1 MANEQHH
8 PDGWLQDGSLLYRLT
23 DDAHPVNRDEIN
35 VAMADGSRSMES
47 CTRRAGELLD
57 CIRAGQAALFAAA
70 DASELPK
77 VPDSVLCYV
86 HAYGDSRADDDGRV
100 DVWFANGGMTTMLPG
115 ECIYISKQEAAAGA
129 FSD

>member
-1 MANEQHH
+1 MASEQHH

-23 DDAHPVNRDEIN
+23 DDTHPVNRDEIN

-57 CIRAGQAALFAAA
+57 SIRAGQAALFAAA
-70 DASELPK
+70 DTSELPN

-86 HAYGDSRADDDGRV
+86 HAYGGSAPGCQHFRRAVRYGLVQLTPGRV
-100 DVWFANGGMTTMLPG
+100 RFYFERVADETNGG
-115 ECIYISKQEAAAGA
+115 AA
-129 FSD
+129 